1 MVSVL
6 WPGFGCRDAY
16 MSLKSSQASPLGSAF
31 ASIYAFLEELGIASL
46 GAKLEVCGRAKPLP

>member
-1 MVSVL
+1 
-6 WPGFGCRDAY
+6 
-16 MSLKSSQASPLGSAF
+16 MSLKSSQASALGSAF